1 MMPTVASALGA
12 ARSAFEAIG
21 IPAPAL
27 DAEALMMHVLQVS
40 RTALVA
46 DSSRV
51 LSADESAAFDA
62 CMSRRLTREPLHYIT
77 GWVEFYELSL
87 AVSRDVLV
95 PRVETE
101 LLVDQAL
108 FFAPYGATC
117 LDICTGSGC
126 IPVALRYNRP
136 DIIMR
141 AGDISEAALAVAA
154 RNAERIL
161 GPGVVDFRRGDLF
174 EPFAGELFGLITA
187 NPPYIGRDES
197 PSLQAELSFEPADA
211 LFSDEDGMWHVRRI
225 LESAGD
231 YLRPGG
237 VLLLEI
243 SALRK
248 DAVLALADANGWRAV
263 VTDDFAGLPRIVRL
277 TGRSSGDGD
286 QT

>member
-12 ARSAFEAIG
+12 ARSAFESIG
-21 IPAPAL
+21 IPAPL
-27 DAEALMMHVLQVS
+27 QDAETLMMHVLQVN

-51 LSADESAAFDA
+51 LSAGESAAFDA
-62 CMSRRLTREPLHYIT
+62 CMSRRLTREPVHYIT
-77 GWVEFYELSL
+77 GWVEFYELRL
-87 AVSRDVLV
+87 EVSRDVLV
-95 PRVETE
+95 PRIETE

-108 FFAPYGATC
+108 FFAPYGAAC

-141 AGDISEAALAVAA
+141 AGDISASALAVAQ
-154 RNAERIL
+154 RNAERIV
-161 GPGVVDFRRGDLF
+161 GRGVVDFRRGDLF
-174 EPFAGELFGLITA
+174 EPFAGERFGLITA
-187 NPPYIGRDES
+187 NPPYIGHAEAAE
-197 PSLQAELSFEPADA
+197 LQAELSFEPAEA
-211 LFSDEDGMWHVRRI
+211 LYSDENGMQHVRRI
-225 LESAGD
+225 LESAAA
-231 YLRPGG
+231 YLVPGG

-248 DAVLALADANGWRAV
+248 DAVLTLAESNGWSAV

-277 TGRSSGDGD
+277 TRRDSAG
-286 QT
+286 